1 MIDIISS
8 PEKVFYWLGNPE
20 RAVQWMT
27 SVTKTETI
35 KETPGIVGTTF
46 RETIEENGRTVEM
59 TGVVTG
65 YIENKM
71 MSFFLSGKYNT
82 VEVEFRIEELEGFTR
97 LTQTANI
104 HFKSVFRILSLI
116 TGSMLRKKI
125 MSQSQKEFLKLKE
138 LCEQDA
144 HKGKDDV

>member
-1 MIDIISS
+1 
-8 PEKVFYWLGNPE
+8 
-20 RAVQWMT
+20 
-27 SVTKTETI
+27 
-35 KETPGIVGTTF
+35 
-46 RETIEENGRTVEM
+46 
-59 TGVVTG
+59 
-65 YIENKM
+65 

-138 LCEQDA
+138 LCEQGT
-144 HKGKDDV
+144 KK